1 MKWLKD
7 WFLEVLNQTF
17 TLLGMFIA
25 WVVLDGS
32 AKTVVGWAILWATFV
47 WLVSMGIREKR
58 EEDLENE
65 TNNSDR

>member
-32 AKTVVGWAILWATFV
+32 AKTIVGWAILWSTFI

-65 TNNSDR
+65 ANSRNH

>member
-65 TNNSDR
+65 TDNSNR

>member
-1 MKWLKD
+1 MKWIKD

-32 AKTVVGWAILWATFV
+32 AKTVVGWAIIWATLV

-58 EEDLENE
+58 EEEEEDVIS
-65 TNNSDR
+65 TN

>member
-32 AKTVVGWAILWATFV
+32 AKTVVGWAILWATLV
-47 WLVSMGIREKR
+47 WLVSMGIREKQ
-58 EEDLENE
+58 EEKEE
-65 TNNSDR
+65 EVK